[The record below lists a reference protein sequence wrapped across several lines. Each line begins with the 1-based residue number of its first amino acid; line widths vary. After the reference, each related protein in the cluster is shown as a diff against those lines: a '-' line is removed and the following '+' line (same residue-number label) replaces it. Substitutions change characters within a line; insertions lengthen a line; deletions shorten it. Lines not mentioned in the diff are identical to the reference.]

1 MYRIFVIEDDE
12 AINRLLCMNLSIA
25 GYEPV
30 PAKDG
35 KEALE
40 RIQNGERFDL
50 ALLDVMLPG
59 IDGFQLMEPLKA
71 HGIPVIYLTAKNDLQ
86 SKLTGLTSGA
96 EDYIVKPFEVMEL
109 LVRMEKVLARHGS
122 AGTITFSDLTI
133 HVDERTV
140 IKGNEPIILKPLE
153 FDLLL
158 FFIRNRNIAL
168 TRERILTEVWGMN
181 FYGER
186 RTIDIHVSQLRKKP
200 VLPSFP
206 FRVSG
211 IVWRQINENSGSLS
225 PAFCPLFH
233 IEPFAVR
240 NAAAAFKHQKH
251 SAIIRKQRAFGNEYA
266 ENLVFLRRAEKHGR
280 RTDGRRA
287 AQSDGL
293 CI

>member
-109 LVRMEKVLARHGS
+109 LVRMEKVLARHSS

-181 FYGER
+181 FYGES
-186 RTIDIHVSQLRKKP
+186 RTIDIHVSQLRKKTG
-200 VLPSFP
+200 LAI
-206 FRVSG
+206 VSVPRIG
-211 IVWRQINENSGSLS
+211 YRLETNQ
-225 PAFCPLFH
+225 
-233 IEPFAVR
+233 
-240 NAAAAFKHQKH
+240 
-251 SAIIRKQRAFGNEYA
+251 
-266 ENLVFLRRAEKHGR
+266 
-280 RTDGRRA
+280 
-287 AQSDGL
+287 
-293 CI
+293 

>member
-30 PAKDG
+30 PATDG

-181 FYGER
+181 FYGES
-186 RTIDIHVSQLRKKP
+186 RTIDIHVSQLRKKTG
-200 VLPSFP
+200 LAI
-206 FRVSG
+206 VSVPRIG
-211 IVWRQINENSGSLS
+211 YRLETNQ
-225 PAFCPLFH
+225 
-233 IEPFAVR
+233 
-240 NAAAAFKHQKH
+240 
-251 SAIIRKQRAFGNEYA
+251 
-266 ENLVFLRRAEKHGR
+266 
-280 RTDGRRA
+280 
-287 AQSDGL
+287 
-293 CI
+293 